1 MGPSRCATS
10 MASRWNASSS
20 QSDSRCPSTLVR
32 AQQMTMQGMET
43 TPRVPAP
50 PLRDYVAVL
59 RAHRWLIAATTGGTV
74 LVAAVV
80 SILLT
85 PVYKSEAAVLVEPIR
100 LSAANEPKPPNMG
113 TEKELAE
120 SSLVARIALERI
132 GADEDLNSLLS
143 SLDVNAITDAEI
155 LVFTY
160 AHSDAE
166 EARRRA
172 QAFALAYLEFR
183 QQRGV
188 DQLRASSEPLIQQLE
203 DLRRQLRLTNEKI
216 ELAESPSERAT
227 LQTEADALA
236 AQLALVQQDLSQ
248 LTAPENLQV
257 GEIVTPAETPKSPAS
272 PSYALNIALA
282 VAMGLGLGV
291 GLAFLR
297 ERLHDRLRGIP
308 DVESRAGAPVLAT
321 LPSVSWIRGRSTSL
335 LLDSP
340 RTDPSVAEAYRT
352 LRAGLLFAADQLGA
366 KVLLVTSLHPS
377 EGKTTVTANLG
388 LSLTRAGKRVI
399 LVSGDLRR
407 PWLQRLFP
415 EEDGGNSNNPS
426 GLTDLLRG
434 EKQLWEVLRTSW
446 VPGLSMLPSGPLPP
460 NYDQLLASGEMRKV
474 LGELRHRSDLILI
487 DSGPILGVADAI
499 MLAPEVDA
507 VLLVVDGSKST
518 RGDIIDARQQLERV
532 GARLIGTVIN
542 KFDSSRWGRYQYYG
556 LE

>member
-1 MGPSRCATS
+1 M
-10 MASRWNASSS
+10 
-20 QSDSRCPSTLVR
+20 D
-32 AQQMTMQGMET
+32 T

-50 PLRDYVAVL
+50 HLRDYVAVL

-80 SILLT
+80 SVLLT
-85 PVYKSEAAVLVEPIR
+85 PVYESEAEVLVEPIR
-100 LSAANEPKPPNMG
+100 LSAANEPIPPNMA
-113 TEKELAE
+113 TEKQLAE
-120 SSLVARIALERI
+120 SSVVARITLERI
-132 GADEDLNSLLS
+132 GADEDVNSLLS

-155 LVFTY
+155 MVFSY

-172 QAFALAYLEFR
+172 QAFAQAYLEFR
-183 QQRGV
+183 QQRAV
-188 DQLRASSEPLIQQLE
+188 DQLQASSEPLTQQLE
-203 DLRRQLRLTNEKI
+203 DLRRQLRRTNEKI

-257 GEIVTPAETPKSPAS
+257 GEIVTPAETPGSPAS

-297 ERLHDRLRGIP
+297 ERLHDRLRGIA

-321 LPSVSWIRGRSTSL
+321 LPSVSWVRGRSTSL

-352 LRAGLLFAADQLGA
+352 LRAGLLFAVGQLRA
-366 KVLLVTSLHPS
+366 KVLLVTSPHPS

-399 LVSGDLRR
+399 VVSGDLRR

-415 EEDGGNSNNPS
+415 GEDGKNSSDRS
-426 GLTDLLRG
+426 GLTNLLRG
-434 EKQLWEVLRTSW
+434 ETQLSEVLRTSW

-487 DSGPILGVADAI
+487 DSGPILGVADPI
-499 MLAPEVDA
+499 MLASEVDA

-518 RGDIIDARQQLERV
+518 PGDIIEARQQLERV

-542 KFDSSRWGRYQYYG
+542 KFDSSRWGSYQYYG

>member
-1 MGPSRCATS
+1 MQATDTTLPGP
-10 MASRWNASSS
+10 
-20 QSDSRCPSTLVR
+20 
-32 AQQMTMQGMET
+32 
-43 TPRVPAP
+43 VPA
-50 PLRDYVAVL
+50 LRDYVAVL
-59 RAHRWLIAATTGGTV
+59 RAHRWLISATTGGTV

-80 SILLT
+80 SFLLT

-100 LSAANEPKPPNMG
+100 LSAANEPIPPNME
-113 TEKELAE
+113 TEKQLAE

-132 GADEDLNSLLS
+132 GADAGLNSLLG
-143 SLDVNAITDAEI
+143 SLDVSAITDAEI

-160 AHSDAE
+160 ADSNAE

-188 DQLRASSEPLIQQLE
+188 DELQASSEPLSRQLE

-227 LQTEADALA
+227 LQTEADSLA

-321 LPSVSWIRGRSTSL
+321 LPSVSWVRGRSTSL

-352 LRAGLLFAADQLGA
+352 LRASLLFATGPLRA
-366 KVLLVTSLHPS
+366 KVLLVTSARPS
-377 EGKTTVTANLG
+377 EGKTTVAANLG
-388 LSLTRAGKRVI
+388 LSLARAGKRVI
-399 LVSGDLRR
+399 VVSGDFQR
-407 PWLQRLFP
+407 PLLQRLFP
-415 EEDGGNSNNPS
+415 GEDGGNSNNRS
-426 GLTDLLRG
+426 GLTNLLRG
-434 EKQLWEVLRTSW
+434 ETQLSEVLRASS
-446 VPGLSMLPSGPLPP
+446 VPGLSILPSGPLPP
-460 NYDQLLASGEMRKV
+460 NHDQLLASGEMRKV
-474 LGELRHRSDLILI
+474 LGELRHRSDLVLI
-487 DSGPILGVADAI
+487 DTGPILAVADPI
-499 MLAPEVDA
+499 LLAPMVDA
-507 VLLVVDGSKST
+507 VLLVVDGSKSR
-518 RGDIIDARQQLERV
+518 RGDIADARQQLDRV

-542 KFDSSRWGRYQYYG
+542 RFDSSRWGRYQYYG
-556 LE
+556 PE